1 MPRTTLDLD
10 AKVLRDLKQLKRTN
24 GRSIG
29 QIASEL
35 LAGALRTR
43 RETATPEAGL
53 QWRSTRMGARVD
65 LDDKE
70 ALARALE
77 GR

>member
-10 AKVLRDLKQLKRTN
+10 ARVLRELKRLKRTN

-35 LAGALRTR
+35 LAGALRHQ
-43 RETATPEAGL
+43 PPDPQPQAGFR
-53 QWRSTRMGARVD
+53 WRSAPMGARLD

-70 ALARALE
+70 AVARALE

>member
-10 AKVLRDLKQLKRTN
+10 AKVLRDLKRLKRAS

-29 QIASEL
+29 QLASEL
-35 LAGALRTR
+35 LAGALRPD
-43 RETATPEAGL
+43 REGAAPEAGFR
-53 QWRSTRMGARVD
+53 WRSTRMSARLD
-65 LDDKE
+65 LDDKD